1 VEFETDQLEPDAS
14 EAMLLD
20 APIPAPSILGRL
32 VRLTNVLLVC
42 AAVGYGGYTALN
54 VDGNTEDEEATET
67 TVHTVAREDFESFV
81 TESGDIESSNNVEI
95 RCEVK
100 SEGRAGTTILEIVE
114 EGTIVK
120 EGDLL
125 IQFDDSV
132 IKQNL
137 TQMEIVVATD
147 EKSVIEADAELK
159 KAEQTLE
166 EYKDGLYLVEL
177 ETFESE
183 LFQAESRLKSAQ
195 DVLAHSERMFRK
207 GFVTQTQLEADQ
219 LNVETAQLT
228 ASASK
233 TKLHV
238 LKEFTRKKKI
248 SEYESEIEKH
258 EATVK
263 AARFTLTLSQQ
274 RRDEIKGQVDKCRV
288 LAPSN
293 GQVVYANDLQRSN
306 RVVIEEGAQIR
317 EGQVVIRLPNQQKMQ
332 VNARINDSKITQVK
346 VGNPVTVELDVSPD
360 LPVEGIVTKVNR
372 FPFPRQWYGGP
383 IEYGAEIT
391 ISNPPLQLTPG
402 QRAKV
407 RIFVEE
413 RKGVLT
419 LPIQAV
425 IEKSGSHYCLV
436 RSQQREWMTR
446 KVDIGSNNG
455 SFVIVN
461 DGVAEG
467 EVVATTVDL
476 LWDDVQRRRNIEM
489 QKDEPSAKVAD
500 ASP

>member
-1 VEFETDQLEPDAS
+1 MELDNNQFELEAPDHS
-14 EAMLLD
+14 LLD
-20 APIPAPSILGRL
+20 SPRPSVIGRL
-32 VRLTNVLLVC
+32 FRLMIIVLVC
-42 AAVGYGGYTALN
+42 SAIGYGGFVAF
-54 VDGNTEDEEATET
+54 DIGGGEEDEESTET
-67 TVHTVAREDFESFV
+67 TIHTVARENFEAFV

-100 SEGRAGTTILEIVE
+100 SEGRSTTIIDIVE
-114 EGTIVK
+114 EGTKVK
-120 EGDLL
+120 QGDFL

-137 TQMEIVVATD
+137 TQMEIVVAVD
-147 EKSVIEADAELK
+147 EKAVIEAEAELE
-159 KAEQTLE
+159 KAKQTLE
-166 EYKDGLYLVEL
+166 EYRDGLYLVEQ

-195 DVLAHSERMFRK
+195 DVLTHSERMFRK

-219 LNVETAQLT
+219 LNVETAKR
-228 ASASK
+228 AANASK
-233 TKLHV
+233 TKLNV
-238 LKEFTRKKKI
+238 LQKFTLKKKTN
-248 SEYESEIEKH
+248 EYEAEIEKH

-263 AARFTLTLSQQ
+263 AAKFTLKLSQQ
-274 RRDEIKGQVDKCRV
+274 RRDEIKAQVDKCHV
-288 LAPSN
+288 VAPSD
-293 GQVVYANDLQRSN
+293 GQVVYANDFQRSQK
-306 RVVIEEGAQIR
+306 VVIEEGAQIR
-317 EGQVVIRLPNQQKMQ
+317 EGQIVIRLPNQSKMQ
-332 VNARINDSKITQVK
+332 VNARINDSKIKQVK
-346 VGNPVTVELDVSPD
+346 VGNPVKVELDVSPD
-360 LPVEGIVTKVNR
+360 TPVDGVVTKVNQ

-391 ISNPPLQLTPG
+391 ITTPPPQLTPG

-413 RKGVLT
+413 QKDVLT
-419 LPIQAV
+419 LPIQSV

-436 RSQQREWMTR
+436 RNQQDEWVTR

-461 DGVAEG
+461 EGVTEG

-476 LWDDVQRRRNIEM
+476 LWDDVQRRTNREM
-489 QKDEPSAKVAD
+489 QKEKVSSAKVAD
-500 ASP
+500 SRP